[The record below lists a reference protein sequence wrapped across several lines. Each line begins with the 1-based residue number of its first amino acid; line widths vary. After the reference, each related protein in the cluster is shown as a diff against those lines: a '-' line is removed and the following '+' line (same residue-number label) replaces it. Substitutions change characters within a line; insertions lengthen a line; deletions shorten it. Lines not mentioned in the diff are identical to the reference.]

1 MRRSTGG
8 LSTKAENART
18 EREIIDS
25 MTWSYKEVMREKLA
39 ADPLLRDAF
48 RQEIATC
55 LREGDVEAARGM
67 LRDYFDEDLAADQ
80 AETTAAAL

>member
-1 MRRSTGG
+1 
-8 LSTKAENART
+8 
-18 EREIIDS
+18 
-25 MTWSYKEVMREKLA
+25 MREKLA

-48 RQEIATC
+48 RQEIAAC

-80 AETTAAAL
+80 PETTAAAL